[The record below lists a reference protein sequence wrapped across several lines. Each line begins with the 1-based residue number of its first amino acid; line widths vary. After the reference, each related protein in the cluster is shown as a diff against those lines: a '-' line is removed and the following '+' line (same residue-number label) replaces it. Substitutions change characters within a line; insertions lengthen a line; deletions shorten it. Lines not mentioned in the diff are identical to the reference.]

1 MKMSR
6 KASDIRHKFK
16 KKRRRNDEITLNSLA
31 ATKMISMLALR
42 NRGFGHSRLKEFSDD
57 FNEILQD
64 VSDGRLSLT
73 DILEVLKDETDLDS
87 DDLW

>member
-1 MKMSR
+1 MSR
-6 KASDIRHKFK
+6 KVNDIRRKIET
-16 KKRRRNDEITLNSLA
+16 KRRRKDEITLNSLA

-57 FNEILQD
+57 FNEILID

-73 DILEVLKDETDLDS
+73 DILDVLKDETDLNME
-87 DDLW
+87 DLW

>member
-1 MKMSR
+1 MS
-6 KASDIRHKFK
+6 KKSQDIRRKIK
-16 KKRRRNDEITLNSLA
+16 KKRRRNDEITLNSLV
-31 ATKMISMLALR
+31 ATKMISKLVLR

-73 DILEVLKDETDLDS
+73 DILQVLKDETDLDLE
-87 DDLW
+87 DLW

>member
-1 MKMSR
+1 MSR
-6 KASDIRHKFK
+6 KASDIRRKIK
-16 KKRRRNDEITLNSLA
+16 KKQQRKDQTTLNSLA

-57 FNEILQD
+57 FNVILKD
-64 VSDGRLSLT
+64 VSDGLLSLS
-73 DILEVLKDETDLDS
+73 DILEVLNDETDLDI

>member
-1 MKMSR
+1 MS
-6 KASDIRHKFK
+6 KKSQDIRRKIK
-16 KKRRRNDEITLNSLA
+16 KKRRRNDEITLNSLV
-31 ATKMISMLALR
+31 ATKMISMLVLR

-73 DILEVLKDETDLDS
+73 DILQVLKDETDLDLE
-87 DDLW
+87 DLW

>member
-1 MKMSR
+1 MSR

-42 NRGFGHSRLKEFSDD
+42 NRGFGRSRLKEFSDD
-57 FNEILQD
+57 FNEILID
-64 VSDGRLSLT
+64 VNNGLLSLS
-73 DILEVLKDETDLDS
+73 DILEVLKDETNLNPEDLR
-87 DDLW
+87 

>member
-1 MKMSR
+1 MKMS
-6 KASDIRHKFK
+6 KKSQDIRRKIK
-16 KKRRRNDEITLNSLA
+16 KKRRRNDEITLNSLV
-31 ATKMISMLALR
+31 ATKMISMLVLR

-73 DILEVLKDETDLDS
+73 DILQVLKDETDLDLE
-87 DDLW
+87 DLW